1 MTKIIKKAAPAT
13 SVFKKGQMITWWT
26 CDFDGRGY
34 EYREWKGKIIRV
46 NKKTVTAEQ
55 LLTGDIWS
63 VDLTS
68 IKN

>member
-13 SVFKKGQMITWWT
+13 PTFEKGQIITWWT
-26 CDFDGRGY
+26 SDFDGRGY
-34 EYREWKGKIIRV
+34 EYKEWKGKIIRV

>member
-13 SVFKKGQMITWWT
+13 PTFEKGQIITWWT
-26 CDFDGRGY
+26 ENFDGCGGSLDI
-34 EYREWKGKIIRV
+34 KGKIIRV

-63 VDLTS
+63 VDLTN
-68 IKN
+68 IRN